1 MKELG
6 NAKLPWESRGVVGGM
21 LATVSFSALAWVLST
36 IGIPVTGSELD
47 AIRDDAGTVWLNV
60 EAFREGTLP
69 ALMALGAAVVAMLGN
84 WLRVA
89 RVAWTD
95 YRKVPVTIRPW
106 KSTGVVGGTMGV
118 LAGGT
123 AVVKALIAAVVT
135 DAETARQLVEQGQ
148 LIAVDVK
155 AFIAATAPAV
165 TGLVGSVMLI
175 VGRWQATRKVALRA
189 VPVT

>member
-95 YRKVPVTIRPW
+95 YRKVPTTVRPW

-118 LAGGT
+118 IAGGT
-123 AVVKALIAAVVT
+123 AVMKALVAAVIT
-135 DAETARQLVEQGQ
+135 DAETARALVEQGQ